1 MSAKFIDLIMDLTT
15 YPRQLAE
22 MFAEYLKQKDKDKKE
37 DEWTDYQILL
47 QSNPFILESFSLITM
62 DEYHFRI
69 HLTKELTELYY
80 FLMRNCRKEMDKY
93 RGTPLEEEAFDV
105 LITDFRFE
113 LPYLFSSA
121 LDQLSVLGDTDIV
134 MDALGKKEEFL
145 KRKEILE
152 IKRTQLLS
160 KEK

>member
-22 MFAEYLKQKDKDKKE
+22 MFADYLKQKDKNE
-37 DEWTDYQILL
+37 DDWTDYQILL
-47 QSNPFILESFSLITM
+47 QSNPFILETFSLITM
-62 DEYHFRI
+62 DEYYLRI
-69 HLTKELTELYY
+69 QLTKELTELYY
-80 FLMRNCRKEMDKY
+80 LLMRNCRKEMDKY

-105 LITDFRFE
+105 LITEFRFE

-121 LDQLSVLGDTDIV
+121 LDQLSVLGETDIV
-134 MDALGKKEEFL
+134 MEAL
-145 KRKEILE
+145 KRKETLA
-152 IKRTQLLS
+152 IKWSQLLT

>member
-22 MFAEYLKQKDKDKKE
+22 MFADYLKQKDKNE
-37 DEWTDYQILL
+37 DDWTDYQILL
-47 QSNPFILESFSLITM
+47 QSNPFILETFSLITM
-62 DEYHFRI
+62 DEYYLRI
-69 HLTKELTELYY
+69 QLTKELTELYY
-80 FLMRNCRKEMDKY
+80 LLMRNCRKEMDKY

-105 LITDFRFE
+105 LITEFRFK

-121 LDQLSVLGDTDIV
+121 LDQLSVLGETDIV
-134 MDALGKKEEFL
+134 MEAL
-145 KRKEILE
+145 KRKETLA
-152 IKRTQLLS
+152 IKWSQLLT